1 MSAEAAQKRASFA
14 RRAES
19 LVERKYNIST
29 EKSGDLTVIV
39 QGDLSQQEKRA
50 VFITVHDLGCNHNSF
65 QEFVNS
71 PCMTEIKERSCF
83 IHCIVPGHADNADAL
98 PDSFPFPSL
107 QTLGEDLVTVLD
119 YLHVKYVIGLGE
131 GAGANVLAR
140 FGLAHPSR
148 ALGLILINA
157 TGSAASVLQSFK
169 NKFISWKSDE
179 VAQSAESFLMY
190 HKFGH
195 RSVRSSPSLSG
206 NNWYKAFL
214 KFKASSKTN
223 TNRSLNVSISQTQII
238 GENPDKD
245 KIVAE
250 YQKRLH
256 RSLNSKNVGL
266 YVKAFMN
273 RKDLTLK
280 GCKVDVILITGM
292 LSPYASMVEKL
303 HRDVEKERVTML
315 KIERAGDVLADAP
328 GKVAQSILL
337 FCKGQGLL
345 TSVVMPGVDRGRAYS
360 TASSGSFEGANGG
373 RRLSRGISMEDYDKP
388 NIRRLSIMTIP
399 QTFSFN
405 RIYMD
410 APPPT
415 KPPRGVK
422 YGKEDSAGC
431 GFLVNVI
438 KSLGFSETTEERQ
451 KEKLKIEHEFKCSDQ
466 RLNELVSRHD
476 QQLTQV
482 LPLFSQ
488 VSTEVTASRERIHA
502 VKENLGACK
511 RLLQC
516 RRDELK
522 KMWTDAVQHKYLLEM
537 LEQIQELRK
546 VPQRV
551 VSYTAKR
558 QYLHASKAL
567 TDALAT
573 LNGPLQGV
581 EGLTDLRADLQTRR
595 QQLYQ
600 RLHEELVTQV
610 YKNSANEAL
619 STFQRTNSSRLN
631 SSFTRGIGARRS
643 TDRIEANARVRKAL
657 TEMAQGFDLD
667 KAEIIED
674 TDLIDPELS
683 MNYFIAIIVECFGM
697 LHKVPDSLE
706 TLRVQIQT
714 ELLNVVQNTTHQ
726 LSANG
731 AVKDIAGESNP
742 LLMLLEI
749 IFKQLKAIAK
759 THALLLKNYLAVA
772 QKYTVVGP
780 QPYDLTDF
788 WAQAQSVL
796 QLLLTDYLDIQNT
809 ASDENAQSSFA
820 EPTNNINSYFLRRK
834 VPSTKKTMFKF
845 DKSSH
850 TPSNANTQEPYKQHR
865 RNASDASMDDNLVAT
880 LGGPAGSGKGSAT
893 GLLPH
898 EKKQREKVLI
908 CTPDQNVIT
917 KVYLPLMG
925 YIQEIENFMK
935 CKPGHPCS
943 LHDFV
948 DNYIKDTFLSKGHN
962 RNLQLTIESL
972 SKNQDAW
979 RTIITPEEMKTFNL
993 SRPLLQSTVMVE
1005 RRLIET
1011 KTLIQDLPCYSEEL
1025 LKMVCSLLKTYREI
1039 CQAAYRGI
1047 VQPDSE
1053 DKRIYSVAWLKDEDI
1068 SRFLKTLPNWTDLK
1082 SSSQRAK
1089 HSKKLQRSNFE
1100 PSEEESPLQVQQRN
1114 IREAEMLTS
1123 NLGEGGITQQEIL
1136 ADISVLKELAIL
1148 QESMEWFSSRVSEF
1162 ANELRRPLVNGL
1174 NAVSA
1179 ECASNV
1185 AIKDGTIK
1193 VMTNLALEFD
1203 ELANTCLLVLHLEVR
1218 VQCFHYLRSKSSVK
1232 TNSYIGS
1239 KDDILEPD
1247 RQVQVLT
1254 KRLSEM
1260 DEAFSATL
1268 HPRKTRYIFE
1278 GLAHLAARILIQAS
1292 NYLEHIDQITVQR
1305 MCRNS
1310 IALQQTLSNITA
1322 SREVALDQAK
1332 HFYELLCMEPDEI
1345 LNALLERG
1353 TEFTEMQYL
1362 NALQL
1367 SCKVHNVDANSLAS
1381 YQQKLSDILGAKP
1394 SKGVVV

>member
-1 MSAEAAQKRASFA
+1 
-14 RRAES
+14 
-19 LVERKYNIST
+19 
-29 EKSGDLTVIV
+29 
-39 QGDLSQQEKRA
+39 
-50 VFITVHDLGCNHNSF
+50 
-65 QEFVNS
+65 
-71 PCMTEIKERSCF
+71 
-83 IHCIVPGHADNADAL
+83 
-98 PDSFPFPSL
+98 
-107 QTLGEDLVTVLD
+107 
-119 YLHVKYVIGLGE
+119 
-131 GAGANVLAR
+131 
-140 FGLAHPSR
+140 
-148 ALGLILINA
+148 
-157 TGSAASVLQSFK
+157 
-169 NKFISWKSDE
+169 
-179 VAQSAESFLMY
+179 
-190 HKFGH
+190 
-195 RSVRSSPSLSG
+195 
-206 NNWYKAFL
+206 
-214 KFKASSKTN
+214 
-223 TNRSLNVSISQTQII
+223 
-238 GENPDKD
+238 
-245 KIVAE
+245 
-250 YQKRLH
+250 
-256 RSLNSKNVGL
+256 
-266 YVKAFMN
+266 
-273 RKDLTLK
+273 
-280 GCKVDVILITGM
+280 
-292 LSPYASMVEKL
+292 
-303 HRDVEKERVTML
+303 
-315 KIERAGDVLADAP
+315 
-328 GKVAQSILL
+328 
-337 FCKGQGLL
+337 
-345 TSVVMPGVDRGRAYS
+345 
-360 TASSGSFEGANGG
+360 
-373 RRLSRGISMEDYDKP
+373 
-388 NIRRLSIMTIP
+388 
-399 QTFSFN
+399 
-405 RIYMD
+405 MD

-422 YGKEDSAGC
+422 YGKDESAGC

-451 KEKLKIEHEFKCSDQ
+451 KEKQKIEAEFKRSDL

-488 VSTEVTASRERIHA
+488 VSSEVTASRERIHA
-502 VKENLGACK
+502 VKENLGVCK

-516 RRDELK
+516 RRDELR
-522 KMWTDAVQHKYLLEM
+522 KMWMDAVQHKYVLEM

-551 VSYTAKR
+551 VGYTAKR

-567 TDALAT
+567 TDALTT
-573 LNGPLQGV
+573 LNGPLQAV
-581 EGLTDLRADLQTRR
+581 EGLSDLRTDLQTRR

-610 YKNSANEAL
+610 YTNSANDAL
-619 STFQRTNSSRLN
+619 SSFQRTNSSRLN

-657 TEMAQGFDLD
+657 AEMAQSFDLD
-667 KAEIIED
+667 KAEVIED
-674 TDLIDPELS
+674 ADLIYPELS
-683 MNYFIAIIVECFGM
+683 MSYFVAIIVESFGM

-714 ELLNVVQNTTHQ
+714 ELLNVVRHTTHQ
-726 LSANG
+726 LSVSG
-731 AVKDIAGESNP
+731 ATADTNP
-742 LLMLLEI
+742 LLTLLEV
-749 IFKQLKAIAK
+749 IFKQFKAIAK
-759 THALLLKNYLAVA
+759 THSLLLKNYLSVG
-772 QKYTVVGP
+772 QKYSVVGP

-796 QLLLTDYLDIQNT
+796 QLLLTDYLDIQN
-809 ASDENAQSSFA
+809 AAADESAQTGFS
-820 EPTNNINSYFLRRK
+820 EPTSNINSYFLRRK
-834 VPSTKKTMFKF
+834 VPSTKRSMFKF

-850 TPSNANTQEPYKQHR
+850 VGTSNNSDAFKEHR
-865 RNASDASMDDNLVAT
+865 RNALDASVEDNLAGQ
-880 LGGPAGSGKGSAT
+880 LGGSGKGST
-893 GLLPH
+893 SGLFPH
-898 EKKQREKVLI
+898 EKKQREKILI
-908 CTPDQNVIT
+908 CTPDQSIIT

-925 YIQEIENFMK
+925 YIKEIENFMK
-935 CKPGHPCS
+935 CKPGQPCS
-943 LHDFV
+943 LHDFL
-948 DNYIKDTFLSKGHN
+948 DNYIKDTFLTKGHN

-979 RTIITPEEMKTFNL
+979 RTIISPEEIKALNL

-1005 RRLIET
+1005 RRLMET
-1011 KTLIQDLPCYSEEL
+1011 KNLIQDLPCYSEDL
-1025 LKMVCSLLKTYREI
+1025 LKMVCALLKAYREI

-1082 SSSQRAK
+1082 TYSQKSR
-1089 HSKKLQRSNFE
+1089 HNRKLHRGSFE

-1136 ADISVLKELAIL
+1136 VEISVLKELAIL
-1148 QESMEWFSSRVSEF
+1148 QESMEWFSCRVSEF
-1162 ANELRRPLVNGL
+1162 ANDLRRPLVNGL
-1174 NAVSA
+1174 NAVPA
-1179 ECASNV
+1179 ECGADIAV
-1185 AIKDGTIK
+1185 KDGTIK

-1218 VQCFHYLRSKSSVK
+1218 VQCFHYLRSKSSVR
-1232 TNSYIGS
+1232 TNSYVGS

-1278 GLAHLAARILIQAS
+1278 GLAHLASRILIQAS

-1305 MCRNS
+1305 MCRNA

-1322 SREVALDQAK
+1322 SREVALDQAR

-1353 TEFTEMQYL
+1353 TQFSEMQLL

-1367 SCKVHNVDANSLAS
+1367 SCKSFGITDANLLAS

>member
-1 MSAEAAQKRASFA
+1 MSIADKRASFA

-29 EKSGDLTVIV
+29 EKCGDLTVVV

-65 QEFVNS
+65 QEFVSS

-83 IHCIVPGHADNADAL
+83 IHVDVPGHADNADAL
-98 PDSFPFPSL
+98 ADGFPFPSL
-107 QTLGEDLVTVLD
+107 QALGEDLVTVLD

-157 TGSAASVLQSFK
+157 TGSAASVVQSFK

-195 RSVRSSPSLSG
+195 VME
-206 NNWYKAFL
+206 
-214 KFKASSKTN
+214 
-223 TNRSLNVSISQTQII
+223 QIV

-256 RSLNSKNVGL
+256 RSLNSKNIGL

-303 HRDVEKERVTML
+303 HRDVEKERVTIL

-345 TSVVMPGVDRGRAYS
+345 TSVVMPGVDRGRAFS
-360 TASSGSFEGANGG
+360 TASSGSFEGANGS

-388 NIRRLSIMTIP
+388 NIRRLSIMNKPAKQSFT
-399 QTFSFN
+399 FN
-405 RIYMD
+405 RVYMD

-422 YGKEDSAGC
+422 YGKDESAGC

-451 KEKLKIEHEFKCSDQ
+451 KEKQKIEQEFKRSDL

-488 VSTEVTASRERIHA
+488 VSSEVTASRERIHA
-502 VKENLGACK
+502 VKENLGVCK

-516 RRDELK
+516 RRDELR
-522 KMWTDAVQHKYLLEM
+522 KMWTDAVQHKYVLEM

-551 VSYTAKR
+551 VGYTAKR

-573 LNGPLQGV
+573 LNGPLQAV
-581 EGLTDLRADLQTRR
+581 EGLSDLRTDLQTRR

-600 RLHEELVTQV
+600 RMHEELVTQV
-610 YKNSANEAL
+610 YTNSANEAL
-619 STFQRTNSSRLN
+619 SSFQRSNSSRLN

-657 TEMAQGFDLD
+657 TEMTQNFDLE
-667 KAEIIED
+667 KAEVIED
-674 TDLIDPELS
+674 ADLIYPELS
-683 MNYFIAIIVECFGM
+683 MSYFVAIIVESFGM

-714 ELLNVVQNTTHQ
+714 ELLNVVRHTTHQ
-726 LSANG
+726 LSLSG
-731 AVKDIAGESNP
+731 ASEEPNP
-742 LLMLLEI
+742 LLTLLEI
-749 IFKQLKAIAK
+749 IFKQFKAIAK
-759 THALLLKNYLAVA
+759 THTLLLKNYLSVG
-772 QKYTVVGP
+772 QKYSVVGP

-788 WAQAQSVL
+788 WGQAQSVL
-796 QLLLTDYLDIQNT
+796 QLLLTDYLDIQNA
-809 ASDENAQSSFA
+809 ASDESAQTGFS
-820 EPTNNINSYFLRRK
+820 EPTSNINSYFLRRK
-834 VPSTKKTMFKF
+834 VPSTKRSMFKF

-850 TPSNANTQEPYKQHR
+850 VGSSSNSDSFKEHR
-865 RNASDASMDDNLVAT
+865 RNASDASVDDNLGAQ
-880 LGGPAGSGKGSAT
+880 LGGSGKGST
-893 GLLPH
+893 SGVFPH
-898 EKKQREKVLI
+898 EKKQRDKLLI
-908 CTPDQNVIT
+908 CTPDQNIIT

-925 YIQEIENFMK
+925 YIKEIENFMK
-935 CKPGHPCS
+935 CKPGQPCS
-943 LHDFV
+943 LHDFL
-948 DNYIKDTFLSKGHN
+948 DNYIKNTFLSKGHN

-979 RTIITPEEMKTFNL
+979 RTIISPEEIKALNL

-1005 RRLIET
+1005 RRLTET
-1011 KTLIQDLPCYSEEL
+1011 KSLIQDLPCYSEDL
-1025 LKMVCSLLKTYREI
+1025 LKMVCALLKAYRDN
-1039 CQAAYRGI
+1039 CQAAYDGI

-1053 DKRIYSVAWLKDEDI
+1053 DKRIYSVAWLKDADI
-1068 SRFLKTLPNWTDLK
+1068 SRFLKSLPNWTDLK
-1082 SSSQRAK
+1082 TSSQKSR
-1089 HSKKLQRSNFE
+1089 HNRKLHRGSFE
-1100 PSEEESPLQVQQRN
+1100 PSEEESPIQVQQRN

-1136 ADISVLKELAIL
+1136 VEISVLKELAIL
-1148 QESMEWFSSRVSEF
+1148 QESMEWFSCRVSEF
-1162 ANELRRPLVNGL
+1162 ANDLRRPMVNGL
-1174 NAVSA
+1174 SAVSP
-1179 ECASNV
+1179 ECSADIAV
-1185 AIKDGTIK
+1185 KDGTIK
-1193 VMTNLALEFD
+1193 VMTNLALGFD
-1203 ELANTCLLVLHLEVR
+1203 DLANTCLLVLHLEVR
-1218 VQCFHYLRSKSSVK
+1218 VQCFHYLRSKSSVR
-1232 TNSYIGS
+1232 TNSYVGS

-1278 GLAHLAARILIQAS
+1278 GLAHLASRILIQAS

-1345 LNALLERG
+1345 LNVLLERG
-1353 TEFTEMQYL
+1353 TQFSEMQLL

-1367 SCKVHNVDANSLAS
+1367 SCKSFGITDSNLLAS

>member
-1 MSAEAAQKRASFA
+1 MSKPGTPKHGSGSSAAAAVPEKIS
-14 RRAES
+14 
-19 LVERKYNIST
+19 KYNIST
-29 EKSGDLTVIV
+29 EKCGDLTVVV

-65 QEFVNS
+65 QEFVSS

-83 IHCIVPGHADNADAL
+83 IHVDVPGHADNADAL
-98 PDSFPFPSL
+98 ADGFPFPSL
-107 QTLGEDLVTVLD
+107 QALGEDLVTVLD

-157 TGSAASVLQSFK
+157 TGSAASVVQSFK

-195 RSVRSSPSLSG
+195 VME
-206 NNWYKAFL
+206 
-214 KFKASSKTN
+214 
-223 TNRSLNVSISQTQII
+223 QIV

-256 RSLNSKNVGL
+256 RSLNSKNIGL

-303 HRDVEKERVTML
+303 HRDVEKERVTIL

-345 TSVVMPGVDRGRAYS
+345 TSVVMPGVDRGRAFS
-360 TASSGSFEGANGG
+360 TASSGSFEGANGS

-388 NIRRLSIMTIP
+388 NIRRLSIMNKPAKQSFT
-399 QTFSFN
+399 FN
-405 RIYMD
+405 RVYMD

-422 YGKEDSAGC
+422 YGKDESAGC

-451 KEKLKIEHEFKCSDQ
+451 KEKQKIEQEFKRSDL

-488 VSTEVTASRERIHA
+488 VSSEVTASRERIHA
-502 VKENLGACK
+502 VKENLGVCK

-516 RRDELK
+516 RRDELR
-522 KMWTDAVQHKYLLEM
+522 KMWTDAVQHKYVLEM

-551 VSYTAKR
+551 VGYTAKR

-573 LNGPLQGV
+573 LNGPLQAV
-581 EGLTDLRADLQTRR
+581 EGLSDLRTDLQTRR

-600 RLHEELVTQV
+600 RMHEELVTQV
-610 YKNSANEAL
+610 YTNSANEAL
-619 STFQRTNSSRLN
+619 SSFQRSNSSRLN

-657 TEMAQGFDLD
+657 TEMTQNFDLE
-667 KAEIIED
+667 KAEVIED
-674 TDLIDPELS
+674 ADLIYPELS
-683 MNYFIAIIVECFGM
+683 MSYFVAIIVESFGM

-714 ELLNVVQNTTHQ
+714 ELLNVVRHTTHQ
-726 LSANG
+726 LSLSG
-731 AVKDIAGESNP
+731 ASEEPNP
-742 LLMLLEI
+742 LLTLLEI
-749 IFKQLKAIAK
+749 IFKQFKAIAK
-759 THALLLKNYLAVA
+759 THTLLLKNYLSVG
-772 QKYTVVGP
+772 QKYSVVGP

-788 WAQAQSVL
+788 WGQAQSVL
-796 QLLLTDYLDIQNT
+796 QLLLTDYLDIQNA
-809 ASDENAQSSFA
+809 ASDESAQTGFS
-820 EPTNNINSYFLRRK
+820 EPTSNINSYFLRRK
-834 VPSTKKTMFKF
+834 VPSTKRSMFKF

-850 TPSNANTQEPYKQHR
+850 VGSSSNSDSFKEHR
-865 RNASDASMDDNLVAT
+865 RNASDASVDDNLGAQ
-880 LGGPAGSGKGSAT
+880 LGGSGKGST
-893 GLLPH
+893 SGVFPH
-898 EKKQREKVLI
+898 EKKQRDKLLI
-908 CTPDQNVIT
+908 CTPDQNIIT

-925 YIQEIENFMK
+925 YIKEIENFMK
-935 CKPGHPCS
+935 CKPGQPCS
-943 LHDFV
+943 LHDFL
-948 DNYIKDTFLSKGHN
+948 DNYIKNTFLSKGHN

-979 RTIITPEEMKTFNL
+979 RTIISPEEIKALNL

-1005 RRLIET
+1005 RRLTET
-1011 KTLIQDLPCYSEEL
+1011 KSLIQDLPCYSEDL
-1025 LKMVCSLLKTYREI
+1025 LKMVCALLKAYRDN
-1039 CQAAYRGI
+1039 CQAAYDGI

-1053 DKRIYSVAWLKDEDI
+1053 DKRIYSVAWLKDADI
-1068 SRFLKTLPNWTDLK
+1068 SRFLKSLPNWTDLK
-1082 SSSQRAK
+1082 TSSQKSR
-1089 HSKKLQRSNFE
+1089 HNRKLHRGSFE
-1100 PSEEESPLQVQQRN
+1100 PSEEESPIQVQQRN

-1136 ADISVLKELAIL
+1136 VEISVLKELAIL
-1148 QESMEWFSSRVSEF
+1148 QESMEWFSCRVSEF
-1162 ANELRRPLVNGL
+1162 ANDLRRPMVNGL
-1174 NAVSA
+1174 SAVSP
-1179 ECASNV
+1179 ECSADIAV
-1185 AIKDGTIK
+1185 KDGTIK
-1193 VMTNLALEFD
+1193 VMTNLALGFD
-1203 ELANTCLLVLHLEVR
+1203 DLANTCLLVLHLEVR
-1218 VQCFHYLRSKSSVK
+1218 VQCFHYLRSKSSVR
-1232 TNSYIGS
+1232 TNSYVGS

-1278 GLAHLAARILIQAS
+1278 GLAHLASRILIQAS

-1345 LNALLERG
+1345 LNVLLERG
-1353 TEFTEMQYL
+1353 TQFSEMQLL

-1367 SCKVHNVDANSLAS
+1367 SCKSFGITDSNLLAS

>member
-1 MSAEAAQKRASFA
+1 MSKPGTPKHGASSSSAAAAPEKIS
-14 RRAES
+14 
-19 LVERKYNIST
+19 KYNIST
-29 EKSGDLTVIV
+29 EKCGDLTVIV

-65 QEFVNS
+65 QEFVSS

-83 IHCIVPGHADNADAL
+83 IHVDVPGHADNAEAL
-98 PDSFPFPSL
+98 ADSFPFPSL
-107 QTLGEDLVTVLD
+107 QALGEDLVTVLD

-157 TGSAASVLQSFK
+157 TGSAASVVQSFK

-195 RSVRSSPSLSG
+195 VME
-206 NNWYKAFL
+206 
-214 KFKASSKTN
+214 
-223 TNRSLNVSISQTQII
+223 QIV

-256 RSLNSKNVGL
+256 RSLNSKNIGL

-303 HRDVEKERVTML
+303 HRDVEKEKVTIL

-345 TSVVMPGVDRGRAYS
+345 TSVVMPGVDRGRAFS
-360 TASSGSFEGANGG
+360 TASSGSFEGANGS

-388 NIRRLSIMTIP
+388 NIRRLSIMNTKH
-399 QTFSFN
+399 FFAFN
-405 RIYMD
+405 SVYMD

-422 YGKEDSAGC
+422 YGKDESAGC

-451 KEKLKIEHEFKCSDQ
+451 KEKQKIEQEFKRSDL

-488 VSTEVTASRERIHA
+488 VSSEVTASRERIHA
-502 VKENLGACK
+502 VKENLGVCK

-516 RRDELK
+516 RRDELR
-522 KMWTDAVQHKYLLEM
+522 KMWTDAVQHKYVLEM

-551 VSYTAKR
+551 VAYTAKR

-573 LNGPLQGV
+573 LNGPLQAV
-581 EGLTDLRADLQTRR
+581 EGLSDLRTDLQARR

-610 YKNSANEAL
+610 YTNSANEAL
-619 STFQRTNSSRLN
+619 SSFQRSNSSRLN

-657 TEMAQGFDLD
+657 AEMAQSFDLD
-667 KAEIIED
+667 KTEVIED
-674 TDLIDPELS
+674 ADLIYPELS
-683 MNYFIAIIVECFGM
+683 MSYFVAIIVESFGM

-714 ELLNVVQNTTHQ
+714 ELLNVVRHTTHQ
-726 LSANG
+726 LSMSGTTA
-731 AVKDIAGESNP
+731 ETNP
-742 LLMLLEI
+742 LLTLLEI
-749 IFKQLKAIAK
+749 IFKQFKAIAK
-759 THALLLKNYLAVA
+759 THTLLLKNYLSVG
-772 QKYTVVGP
+772 QKYSVVGP

-796 QLLLTDYLDIQNT
+796 QLLLTDYLDIQNA
-809 ASDENAQSSFA
+809 ASDECAQTGFS
-820 EPTNNINSYFLRRK
+820 EPTSNINSYFLRRK
-834 VPSTKKTMFKF
+834 VPSTKRSMFKF

-850 TPSNANTQEPYKQHR
+850 VGSCNNSDSFKEHR
-865 RNASDASMDDNLVAT
+865 RNASDASVDDNLGAQ
-880 LGGPAGSGKGSAT
+880 LGGSGKGST
-893 GLLPH
+893 SGLFPH
-898 EKKQREKVLI
+898 EKKQREKLLI
-908 CTPDQNVIT
+908 CTPDQNIIT

-925 YIQEIENFMK
+925 YIKEIENFMK
-935 CKPGHPCS
+935 CKPGQPCS
-943 LHDFV
+943 LHDFL

-979 RTIITPEEMKTFNL
+979 RTIISPEEIKALHLN
-993 SRPLLQSTVMVE
+993 RPLLQSTVMVE
-1005 RRLIET
+1005 RRLMET
-1011 KTLIQDLPCYSEEL
+1011 KNLIQDLPCYSEDL
-1025 LKMVCSLLKTYREI
+1025 LKMVCALLKAYREI

-1082 SSSQRAK
+1082 TSSQKSR
-1089 HSKKLQRSNFE
+1089 HNRKLHRGSFE

-1136 ADISVLKELAIL
+1136 VEISVLKELAIL
-1148 QESMEWFSSRVSEF
+1148 QESMEWFSCRVSEF
-1162 ANELRRPLVNGL
+1162 ANDLRRPLVNGL
-1174 NAVSA
+1174 NAASA
-1179 ECASNV
+1179 ECNADIAV
-1185 AIKDGTIK
+1185 KDGTIK

-1218 VQCFHYLRSKSSVK
+1218 VQCFHYLRSKSSVRA
-1232 TNSYIGS
+1232 NSYVGS

-1278 GLAHLAARILIQAS
+1278 GLAHLASRILIQAS

-1332 HFYELLCMEPDEI
+1332 QFYELLCMEPDEI
-1345 LNALLERG
+1345 LNVLLERG
-1353 TEFTEMQYL
+1353 TQFSEMQLL

-1367 SCKVHNVDANSLAS
+1367 SCKSFGITDANLLAS